1 MNSLKCIFIL
11 ILFILSGINT
21 LYAQVG
27 IKVGVGVSDIVIDK
41 AVQSQYLGYEVNT
54 LNLSK
59 PLTAYHVGITGAVK
73 IVKSLDF
80 QPELL
85 YIKQGTQL
93 QSDFIYDNITY
104 KIKVRYLHLPLLIN
118 SRFLLNKKWHP
129 RILTGPYISY
139 KLKALK
145 SLETNNSKKEEDFP
159 AVKNYDFGL
168 VIGFSVDIDMAAGQ
182 IILDLR
188 ASYSLVNT
196 IDKKNEFTPP
206 YQSSDKEWARNSY
219 VIFSVGYRWASI
231 FNNK

>member
-59 PLTAYHVGITGAVK
+59 PLTAYHVG
-73 IVKSLDF
+73 
-80 QPELL
+80 
-85 YIKQGTQL
+85 
-93 QSDFIYDNITY
+93 ITY